1 VYPSFNRS
9 VFVSVCLFVRLF
21 VRPFESL
28 AVCLSVCLFVRLFV
42 RPFESLAGWLT
53 DSYTDMH
60 SMRKVP
66 LEPQA
71 ARSSAESAGALLEQ
85 TRSLVRKD
93 LDLHEKGQVR

>member
-1 VYPSFNRS
+1 
-9 VFVSVCLFVRLF
+9 
-21 VRPFESL
+21 
-28 AVCLSVCLFVRLFV
+28 
-42 RPFESLAGWLT
+42 
-53 DSYTDMH
+53 MH